1 MKKIIFIAIAVI
13 IISLCSFTMKFQ
25 PLYIAIAIFALLQ
38 LSIGF
43 CIGKTNRDQMQISLW
58 LILTLGWSILQIVG
72 WGGNPWCSTV
82 NFIDYPVGIT
92 LSFAT
97 PVVLLLL
104 IYTGSKIL
112 GMMGILVLGY
122 FQFRYLDGSGAYLWY
137 TIAQTSATFVG
148 LVLAT
153 APEKIDVKSIFF
165 EVVFAI
171 KQRSPRKKIV
181 KA

>member
-13 IISLCSFTMKFQ
+13 IGLCSFTMNFQ
-25 PLYIAIAIFALLQ
+25 PEYIAIAIFALLQ

-43 CIGKTNRDQMQISLW
+43 SIGKTNRDQMQISLW
-58 LILTLGWSILQIVG
+58 LIVSLAWYILQIVG

-112 GMMGILVLGY
+112 GLIGMLVLGY

-137 TIAQTSATFVG
+137 TLAQTSAAFVG
-148 LVLAT
+148 LVLAA
-153 APEKIDVKSIFF
+153 APEKIDVKSIFS
-165 EVVFAI
+165 EVVFAL
-171 KQRSPRKKIV
+171 KQRSPRKKIA